1 MLSAYISTVDTPT
14 EKELIAQLYNAYK
27 QFMYNISMSLLGNK
41 EDAEDAVQDSFVR
54 IIKNLDK
61 IQNPYSRKTKS
72 YITVITKNICLDHL
86 KKQQNMQK
94 VCPDGKIYEDDSAQ
108 QAEIDI
114 SYEKIIKNMKQLSPR
129 LKSIAFL
136 YYVQQLPTGDIAE
149 MLNIEPNTVHVYLSR
164 IRKTLLSK
172 KDESI

>member
-1 MLSAYISTVDTPT
+1 MLSAYISMVDTPT

-72 YITVITKNICLDHL
+72 YITIITKNICFDRI

-94 VCPDGKIYEDDSAQ
+94 VCLDEKIFEDDLAQ
-108 QAEIDI
+108 QAEVDI
-114 SYEKIIKNMKQLSPR
+114 TYEKIIKNMKLLSPQ
-129 LKSIAFL
+129 LKNIAFL
-136 YYVQQLPTGDIAE
+136 YYVQQLPTDDIAE
-149 MLNIEPNTVHVYLSR
+149 MLDIEPNTAHVYLSR
-164 IRKTLLSK
+164 IRKTLLMQ
-172 KDESI
+172 KD